1 MSGSASQPTS
11 LGVPSPSGLP
21 PAGKISRVKPA
32 GAAPSPAPPRRERD
46 RLGEII
52 GASPAMQ
59 HVFDLIE
66 VAAACEA
73 NVIVYGE
80 SGTGKELVARAI
92 HDLSA
97 RRAGS
102 FVPVNCGAVPETLME
117 SEFFGYRRGAFSGA
131 LIDKHGYLDLA
142 DGGTLFLD
150 ELGEIGP
157 GIQVKLLRAIDGG
170 GFIPVGGGEVKR
182 PDFRVIAATHRDLL
196 AEVRRGRLREDFFY
210 RIHVLPIHLPPL
222 RERREDIA
230 LLAEHFALRFGG
242 RNAAPPIP
250 SHVLEALSTY
260 DWPGN
265 IRELQNTVHRYLVF
279 RRLDFTGGRGMRP
292 ESVPRGEDC
301 ASAGGAAEGL
311 EEMMRRYERGLI
323 LRALEENRWQR
334 EATAAALGIH
344 RKTLFTKMRKYGLLS
359 PVGARD
365 EDFDRRGR
373 GSAAPRAGGAGRRLG
388 ACRVHRSQRQGGAL
402 RRDGRG
408 SRPAAS

>member
-1 MSGSASQPTS
+1 MSGSALQPTVP
-11 LGVPSPSGLP
+11 GVTSPAGLS
-21 PAGKISRVKPA
+21 PAGKTFRALLS
-32 GAAPSPAPPRRERD
+32 GSAPPPAPPRRERD

-102 FVPVNCGAVPETLME
+102 FVPVNCGAIPETLME
-117 SEFFGYRRGAFSGA
+117 SEFFGYRKGAFSGA

-157 GIQVKLLRAIDGG
+157 RIQVKLLRAIDGG
-170 GFIPVGGGEVKR
+170 GFTPVGGGELKK

-196 AEVRRGRLREDFFY
+196 AEVRHGRLREDFFY

-230 LLAEHFALRFGG
+230 PLAEHFALRFGR
-242 RNAAPPIP
+242 RNAAPPLP
-250 SHVLEALSTY
+250 PHVLEALCTH

-265 IRELQNTVHRYLVF
+265 VRELQNTVQRYLVF
-279 RRLDFTGGRGMRP
+279 RRLDFAGGRGLGP
-292 ESVPRGEDC
+292 EPAPRRGDRAC
-301 ASAGGAAEGL
+301 AGGAGEGL
-311 EEMMRRYERGLI
+311 EEMLRHYERGLI

-334 EATAAALGIH
+334 ERTAAALGIH
-344 RKTLFTKMRKYGLLS
+344 RKTLFTKMKKYGLLS
-359 PVGARD
+359 SL
-365 EDFDRRGR
+365 E
-373 GSAAPRAGGAGRRLG
+373 SAE
-388 ACRVHRSQRQGGAL
+388 
-402 RRDGRG
+402 
-408 SRPAAS
+408 